1 MARPFTNPLRGKGS
15 GDKRAAVLFRVKKGW
30 GSLRLKRPKARL
42 STPVRVKRT
51 ASGVET
57 EKIVVAAGET
67 WTWRPEGTSKEAR
80 GAECM

>member
-1 MARPFTNPLRGKGS
+1 MVKGLRRQTR
-15 GDKRAAVLFRVKKGW
+15 DKRAAVLFRVKKGW

-67 WTWRPEGTSKEAR
+67 WTWRPEEVFRDFER
-80 GAECM
+80 GKGR